1 MGLAVRRFLGYVFPH
16 LQGSLALL
24 PGFHCRCETVVIRPR
39 RTMAVFPA
47 RSGSTDG
54 ASFRAFVKILPC
66 PVCAFLPLFTGVRG
80 IVILR
85 SSDAGSCIDRPPR
98 GLRMASKALQAA
110 WRSLHLV
117 VLDGYA
123 GRRMLGH
130 CRSRLGHFPKTY
142 AQGARSSERN
152 PAPPRPDPL
161 RVWARIA
168 PCFGDYGAYKHLF
181 VIRGDPGSRISIHRC
196 YKL

>member
-54 ASFRAFVKILPC
+54 ASFRAFVNILPC

-85 SSDAGSCIDRPPR
+85 SHFAGSCIDRPPR
-98 GLRMASKALQAA
+98 GVRMASKGLHAA
-110 WRSLHLV
+110 WRRSNHLV

-123 GRRMLGH
+123 GRRMLGR
-130 CRSRLGHFPKTY
+130 CRSRLSHFPKTC
-142 AQGARSSERN
+142 AEGA
-152 PAPPRPDPL
+152 
-161 RVWARIA
+161 
-168 PCFGDYGAYKHLF
+168 
-181 VIRGDPGSRISIHRC
+181 GS
-196 YKL
+196 